1 MRDKVLAYALQNALE
16 HGGKAGVGPVIG
28 KVMASFPEL
37 RSDPGSASALVRE
50 IVEQVNSM
58 DADSQ
63 RRELDRLG
71 EPEKVKRKR
80 KEALGDLE
88 GVPEGGIIVRFA
100 PGPSGPLHIGHSRAS
115 ILNDEYVKR
124 YGGKFILRLED
135 TNPEKI
141 DPDAYRM
148 IPEDLSWLGVEV
160 HETHLQSDRFEMYY
174 DISRSLIESGSGYMC
189 TCDPEDWRDKKL
201 RGRPCPHRDDVV
213 EDQLERWDGMFDG
226 TFSAGEA
233 SMMVKTDLEH
243 PNPAVRDFVGMRVR
257 DVPHPRTGDRYR
269 VFPLYNLAVA
279 IDDHLMGC
287 THVLRGKDHL
297 NNTFRQEFVYRHMG
311 WSLPTF
317 IHYGLVSIPDT
328 ILKTS
333 TIREEMAVG
342 KYTGWDDIRLG
353 TLRALSL
360 RGFEPEALRTYW
372 NKVGIKSVDVTFS
385 WKNFN
390 AMNKELIDDGTD
402 RLYFVADPVEIV
414 VSTDVSLT
422 GRSPLHPD
430 HRERGYREY
439 ELAPQDGEIGLNVPR
454 EDIAGLKVGGA
465 VRLKD
470 LCSVRI
476 RTTEPLTGERED
488 ISISDIRAGGGSI
501 IQWVPSNGVRCRVL
515 FPDGSIQE
523 GWAEEGAMERA
534 REGKMVQFERFGF
547 FRLSNENGVV
557 GRFAHK

>member
-28 KVMASFPEL
+28 KVMASMPEL
-37 RSDPGSASALVRE
+37 RDDPKSASALVRE
-50 IVEQVNSM
+50 VVDQVNSM
-58 DADSQ
+58 DAGSQ

-71 EPEKVKRKR
+71 EPERVTRKR
-80 KEALGDLE
+80 RETLGDLE
-88 GVPEGGIIVRFA
+88 DVPDEGIVVRFA

-148 IPEDLSWLGVEV
+148 IPEDLTWLGVKV

-174 DISRSLIESGSGYMC
+174 EVAKSLIESGSGYMC
-189 TCDPEDWRDKKL
+189 TCDPEDWRGKKL
-201 RGRPCPHRDDVV
+201 QGRPCPHRDDVV

-243 PNPAVRDFVGMRVR
+243 PNPAVRDFVGMRIK

-269 VFPLYNLAVA
+269 VYPLYNLAVA

-311 WSLPTF
+311 WGLPAF
-317 IHYGLVSIPDT
+317 IHYGLVSIPNT

-333 TIREEMAVG
+333 IIKEEMSRG
-342 KYTGWDDIRLG
+342 NYTGWDDIRLG
-353 TLRALSL
+353 TLRALSR
-360 RGFEPEALRTYW
+360 RGFEPEALRKYW
-372 NKVGIKSVDVTFS
+372 YRVGIKSVDVTFS
-385 WKNFN
+385 WENFN

-402 RLYFVADPVEIV
+402 RMYFVADPVELAI
-414 VSTDVSLT
+414 STEISLT

-439 ELAPQDGEIGLNVPR
+439 ELAPHDGIVRLRVPR
-454 EDIAGLKVGGA
+454 EEIAGLDVGGV

-476 RTTEPLTGERED
+476 RSTEPLTGGRED

-501 IQWVPSNGVRCRVL
+501 IQWVSLSGVQCRVL
-515 FPDGSIQE
+515 FPDGSARE
-523 GWAEEGAMERA
+523 GWAENGTLERA
-534 REGKMVQFERFGF
+534 RKGQMVQFERFGF
-547 FRLSNENGVV
+547 FKLSEEDGVV